1 MTNRAALRFII
12 LATTEQDIND
22 CTACQTCYADEA
34 LNAQFDM
41 PLWQVIAAARKNDE
55 AALSNQTIWVLDSVT
70 PDAVCCPNGLDIL
83 AVARALRQEARRRG
97 IHKNV
102 VQ

>member
-12 LATTEQDIND
+12 LATTEQDIYD
-22 CTACQTCYADEA
+22 CTACQTCYVDEA
-34 LNAQFDM
+34 LKAQFDM

-70 PDAVCCPNGLDIL
+70 PDAVCCSNGLDIL

-97 IHKNV
+97 IHKNM

>member
-34 LNAQFDM
+34 LKAQFDM